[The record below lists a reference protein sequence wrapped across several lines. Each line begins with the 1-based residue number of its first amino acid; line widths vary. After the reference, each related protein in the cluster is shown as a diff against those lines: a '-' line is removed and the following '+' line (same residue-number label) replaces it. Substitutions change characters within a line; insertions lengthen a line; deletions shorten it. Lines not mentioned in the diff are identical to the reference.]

1 MTHTATEEARVTGQE
16 TKDNK
21 RDMEETKYLQA
32 GGVTEKALRAAGFT
46 GDLLR
51 ENINSWLR
59 KDHSTHISVMIG
71 SDCDREGSHVF
82 YMPGVTSFD
91 NKSVC
96 YMTPYGDTEFD
107 TAEDAF
113 DTAVVFCLNHFG
125 PDGRVYSEEDIDE

>member
-1 MTHTATEEARVTGQE
+1 MTRTATEEARVTGRE

-32 GGVTEKALRAAGFT
+32 GGVTEKALRAAGFA

-59 KDHSTHISVMIG
+59 RDHSTHISVMIG
-71 SDCDREGSHVF
+71 SDCDREGSHIF
-82 YMPGVTSFD
+82 YIPGVTSFD
-91 NKSVC
+91 DKSIC

-107 TAEDAF
+107 EAEEAF
-113 DTAVVFCLNHFG
+113 DAAVVFCLNHFG
-125 PDGRVYSEEDIDE
+125 PDGRVYSEEDVDE